1 MRRGQSGTTTVEFA
15 IVGAVAMT
23 VLFAV
28 VEFGRALFVM
38 NALAEATRRGARVA
52 TVCPVNDPAGAA
64 AAVFANGGGQSTVV
78 NGLTTSNVV
87 IEYLNQ
93 AGSVVADPVAGFGD
107 IRYVRARIVN
117 FTHQLVIPFVMP
129 TMTMPEFPTTVPRE
143 SLGIPREGVVNP
155 C

>member
-1 MRRGQSGTTTVEFA
+1 MRCRQTGTTTVEFA
-15 IVGAVAMT
+15 IVGAVVLT

-28 VEFGRALFVM
+28 IEVGRALFVM
-38 NALAEATRRGARVA
+38 NALSEATRRGARVA
-52 TVCPVNDPAGAA
+52 TVCPVNDAAGAA
-64 AAVFANGGGQSTVV
+64 AAVFADGGGRSTVV

-117 FTHQLVIPFVMP
+117 HTHQLVIPFVMP
-129 TMTMPEFPTTVPRE
+129 TMPMPEFATTVPRE